1 MDCPICL
8 DKISDG
14 DKKIIKCSHIFHEEC
29 INKWF
34 ERSHQCPLCRDSKFN
49 ISFKDYENNYWKRVK
64 KTDELIQNEKNFIFR
79 V

>member
-8 DKISDG
+8 DEIKEE
-14 DKKIIKCSHIFHEEC
+14 DKKIIKCSHVYHKEC

-49 ISFKDYENNYWKRVK
+49 ISFKDYENHYWEESKRIE
-64 KTDELIQNEKNFIFR
+64 ELIKNEKNIVFR